1 MQSITNKEPKET
13 TTPNRI
19 KKLGEILNKDISLI
33 YKSLN
38 LKFEPKWFSVC
49 QFLIDKDSA
58 PINEIASALELTH
71 PAIIQLVNEMV
82 VNNILESL
90 RDNDDKRK
98 RMVSLSKY
106 GKDVFASISPLFV
119 DIEESIIELGKSA
132 GYDILH
138 FVDSFEKIVE
148 DRNLYKLV
156 MDKHKKRLLDSVEIL
171 RYSPKYKN
179 DFRKLNFEWISKYFK
194 IEEEDRKI
202 LSNPEESIISKGGEI
217 FFARIDD
224 EIVGTCAAVKV
235 DKSTYELAKMAV
247 TEKAQ
252 GKQAGKKLALAV
264 IGFAY
269 SKGAKSVILE
279 TNSGLHSA
287 IRLYES
293 IGFKNAPGTFDSK
306 YERSTFRMK
315 LDLK

>member
-1 MQSITNKEPKET
+1 MQLITNKGLREAIL
-13 TTPNRI
+13 PNRI
-19 KKLGEILNKDISLI
+19 KKLGEILNKDISQI

-38 LKFEPKWFSVC
+38 LKFEPKWFSIC
-49 QFLIDKDSA
+49 RYLIDKGSA
-58 PINEIASALELTH
+58 PINEIATALELTH
-71 PAIIQLVNEMV
+71 PAIIQLVNEMAE
-82 VNNILESL
+82 NNILQTL
-90 RDNDDKRK
+90 RNNDDKRK
-98 RMVSLSKY
+98 RMVSLTKN
-106 GKDVFASISPLFV
+106 GKEIFASISPLFD

-132 GYDILH
+132 GFDIFH
-138 FVDSFEKIVE
+138 FVDSFGKILE

-156 MDKHKKRLLDSVEIL
+156 IDKHKKRLLDSVEVL
-171 RYSPKYKN
+171 RYSPKYKD
-179 DFRKLNFEWISKYFK
+179 DFRELNFEWISKYFE

-202 LSNPEESIISKGGEI
+202 LSNPEEMIISKGGEI

-235 DKSTYELAKMAV
+235 DKTTYELAKMAV

-252 GKQAGKKLALAV
+252 GKQAGKKLAFAV

-269 SKGAKSVILE
+269 SKGANSVILE

-293 IGFKNAPGTFDSK
+293 IGFKNVPGTFDSK
-306 YERSTFRMK
+306 YSRSTFRMK
-315 LDLK
+315 LELM